1 MIGCLSKVL
10 YARNHVNRSDK
21 ATPFNLKR
29 RNISRKKRYCN
40 KHGLSHF
47 PPTGKKC
54 PGPEFCDI
62 SLSGEIKDATGQ
74 QGGIDVDVDLLQGSI
89 PSIPKKHLA
98 ADHLAPAVDESLSEC
113 VMAVEE
119 ALEENSERLDQILEL
134 LKEGKETNL
143 PCVNPAAD
151 DTPMKPERAS
161 RTKAKNKKRDPS
173 PSLSSSSDESTCST
187 SPEKERKKKDPA
199 KRYARKTFL
208 EGDDKVK
215 TGDDLLLVGVKTVE
229 KIIQEGGNPLPCVKH
244 LRMLTEKVAKNVYK
258 VDSLCKYDAAV
269 RKRAGLEGVEE
280 FGNIKHDEMFTYFT
294 YDNTVKATGIQA
306 GENKNGKFKSRAKK
320 YNDII
325 HLNKDKVDPLT
336 GPFLSL
342 CVVRPVSI
350 RKPRHLTPKKIML
363 LGTKVHIIVIV
374 TSHLQN

>member
-1 MIGCLSKVL
+1 MIGRLSKVL
-10 YARNHVNRSDK
+10 YARNRVNRSDK
-21 ATPFNLKR
+21 ATPFNLKPR
-29 RNISRKKRYCN
+29 TMGRKKRFCK
-40 KHGLSHF
+40 KHGMSHF

-54 PGPEFCDI
+54 PGPEFSEI
-62 SLSGEIKDATGQ
+62 SLSGEVKEYTGQ
-74 QGGIDVDVDLLQGSI
+74 QGGIDVDVGLLQGSI
-89 PSIPKKHLA
+89 PSIPKKQLA
-98 ADHLAPAVDESLSEC
+98 ADHLAPAVDESLSER

-134 LKEGKETNL
+134 LKEGKDIL
-143 PCVNPAAD
+143 PCVKPTAD
-151 DTPMKPERAS
+151 DMPMKPERAS
-161 RTKAKNKKRDPS
+161 RKKTKAKNRTLS

-187 SPEKERKKKDPA
+187 SPEKDRKKKDPA
-199 KRYARKTFL
+199 KRYERKKFL

-229 KIIQEGGNPLPCVKH
+229 RIIEEGGNPLPCVKH

-294 YDNTVKATGIQA
+294 YDNTVKATNIQA
-306 GENKNGKFKSRAKK
+306 GDNKNGKFKSRTKK

-325 HLNKDKVDPLT
+325 CTRFNSEDGCRLPCSFLHACIFCEARGHAKKDCNVY
-336 GPFLSL
+336 
-342 CVVRPVSI
+342 
-350 RKPRHLTPKKIML
+350 KK
-363 LGTKVHIIVIV
+363 TKD
-374 TSHLQN
+374 SK

>member
-1 MIGCLSKVL
+1 MSKVL
-10 YARNHVNRSDK
+10 YARNRVNRPDK
-21 ATPFNLKR
+21 ATPFNLNTR
-29 RNISRKKRYCN
+29 TMGRKKRFCK
-40 KHGLSHF
+40 KHGISHF

-54 PGPEFCDI
+54 PGPEFSEI
-62 SLSGEIKDATGQ
+62 SLSGEVKEHTGQ

-98 ADHLAPAVDESLSEC
+98 ADHLTPAVDESLSER

-134 LKEGKETNL
+134 LKEGRDIQ
-143 PCVNPAAD
+143 PCVKPTAD

-161 RTKAKNKKRDPS
+161 RKKTKAKNRTPS

-199 KRYARKTFL
+199 RKYERKKFL

-229 KIIQEGGNPLPCVKH
+229 RIIEEGGNPLPCVKH

-269 RKRAGLEGVEE
+269 RKRAGLEGV
-280 FGNIKHDEMFTYFT
+280 
-294 YDNTVKATGIQA
+294 
-306 GENKNGKFKSRAKK
+306 
-320 YNDII
+320 
-325 HLNKDKVDPLT
+325 
-336 GPFLSL
+336 
-342 CVVRPVSI
+342 
-350 RKPRHLTPKKIML
+350 
-363 LGTKVHIIVIV
+363 
-374 TSHLQN
+374 

>member
-1 MIGCLSKVL
+1 MIGRLSKVL
-10 YARNHVNRSDK
+10 YARNRVNRSDK

-29 RNISRKKRYCN
+29 RTMGRKKRYCN

-74 QGGIDVDVDLLQGSI
+74 QI

-98 ADHLAPAVDESLSEC
+98 ADHLAPAVDESLSER

-134 LKEGKETNL
+134 LKEGKDINL
-143 PCVNPAAD
+143 PCVKSSEDEIPK
-151 DTPMKPERAS
+151 KPERAS
-161 RTKAKNKKRDPS
+161 CTKAKTKKRDPS

-187 SPEKERKKKDPA
+187 SPEKEKKKKDPA
-199 KRYARKTFL
+199 KRYARKKFL

-215 TGDDLLLVGVKTVE
+215 TGDDLLLVGVKTIE
-229 KIIQEGGNPLPCVKH
+229 RIIEEGGNPLPCVKH

-294 YDNTVKATGIQA
+294 YDNTVKATNIQA

-320 YNDII
+320 YTQWAHDVE
-325 HLNKDKVDPLT
+325 K
-336 GPFLSL
+336 
-342 CVVRPVSI
+342 
-350 RKPRHLTPKKIML
+350 
-363 LGTKVHIIVIV
+363 
-374 TSHLQN
+374 TSGFG